1 MNKNYLVAK
10 KEIGRRF
17 RSFRK
22 SLKKT
27 QKDLGREL
35 GMSQTNVAR
44 IEDSTI
50 SPTMAICYQLRNDHG
65 LNIDWLLSG
74 EGDMI
79 PERNE
84 KDYGEFAEE
93 MEDLVYHLDRV
104 PDVRQAVLKFFYDYK
119 LQNKKQIVKWL
130 EKYRKKK
137 A

>member
-1 MNKNYLVAK
+1 MNKNYLSVR

-27 QKDLGREL
+27 QKELGREL

-50 SPTMAICYQLRNDHG
+50 SPTMAICYQLRKNHG

-79 PERNE
+79 PEKHE